1 MNPLKLYTY
10 FGLVGITSII
20 CWAAALWMA
29 YRYRRHEQRTKKYF
43 AALLIALA
51 GFYFSKVNSENVSS
65 IRVDRR
71 EEMEKAQQAKRK
83 QQELEQKAAED
94 EKAEAEKEGKKE
106 FSDLTVKEEE
116 LGADMKPETKL
127 DASPPEKSKTPQESA
142 TAGTITTE
150 KETESQGAADE
161 PAPKS
166 GSGSEDKTGTISDTG
181 EDENEDEGE
190 NIYEKATREG
200 TDYDYRKA
208 GKKKRAEGKQDKDSA
223 IESTVKKEEKF
234 AGKLLPE
241 PDKLMADKLD
251 IWNLFAA
258 RWILVLAI
266 TLVVWDYLTRFNT
279 TFNTVMPLPI
289 GGPWLDRLYPKNH
302 VVILPWAPLN
312 ALRNF
317 LQTIISKG
325 ETFIYFGNQNP
336 CLKDRML
343 RLYVDLEDGEKDG
356 ASLQNQPEESFLDT
370 WLKKSARALKRVAV
384 ISAAGVKHLAAFCRT
399 IPSRL
404 PEWIR
409 LKRIRS
415 RNPKLTEH
423 LELLGLL
430 LKRIGHRVLVR
441 LPFVVMALLI
451 LMIPI
456 PLFFRSNEDAL
467 LYYILF
473 LFAAPIPIIVFD
485 TPLLDLSVRR
495 LSFDRSNPP
504 TSSDFVFESAWFSR
518 YCFTIRDESL
528 ARELLLDLKVFLN
541 ARRIPYATAFRTV
554 NILWDFNSAPDEEVL
569 EELAALA
576 RKSNFRLLVV
586 SPNLKAGKRSEVFDE
601 VREEPLT
608 VL

>member
-51 GFYFSKVNSENVSS
+51 GFFFSKVNSENVSS

-106 FSDLTVKEEE
+106 VSDLTVKEEE

-161 PAPKS
+161 PTPKS

-181 EDENEDEGE
+181 EDENEEEGE

-258 RWILVLAI
+258 KWIFVLAI

-302 VVILPWAPLN
+302 VVILPWAPLD

-325 ETFIYFGNQNP
+325 ETFIYFGNQHP

-404 PEWIR
+404 PQWIR
-409 LKRIRS
+409 LGSIRS
-415 RNPKLTEH
+415 RNPKLAEH
-423 LELLGLL
+423 MELLGLL

-456 PLFFRSNEDAL
+456 PLFFRSNEDAV

-473 LFAAPIPIIVFD
+473 LFAAPIPIIVID

-518 YCFTIRDESL
+518 YCFTIRDELL
-528 ARELLLDLKVFLN
+528 ARELLLDLKVFLK

-586 SPNLKAGKRSEVFDE
+586 SPNLKAGKRSEFFDE